1 MVITVHRH
9 FKIFDEKLT
18 VATKRFRG
26 SASGI
31 AKTWRLGSNLCAV
44 AAQMMC
50 GEVGGDV
57 LTIGPYGYC
66 IYTLWDKPGVKYT
79 AAV

>member
-1 MVITVHRH
+1 
-9 FKIFDEKLT
+9 
-18 VATKRFRG
+18 
-26 SASGI
+26 
-31 AKTWRLGSNLCAV
+31 
-44 AAQMMC
+44 MMC